1 MWRLYRYAPVLL
13 QLISL
18 GQGCPILHGTKI
30 AQGMVQFV
38 NEEDR
43 GMRLIL
49 IEMIVNGWMWA
60 AEAGDAEAYENLIRF
75 GLLG

>member
-1 MWRLYRYAPVLL
+1 
-13 QLISL
+13 
-18 GQGCPILHGTKI
+18 
-30 AQGMVQFV
+30 
-38 NEEDR
+38 
-43 GMRLIL
+43 MRLIL